1 MQQTDWSENIFIIS
15 LNIHDMGSLMHVT
28 CNVVSLDLLGHDI
41 SKGDQVRCVILIGLI
56 RGSRC
61 SVELD

>member
-15 LNIHDMGSLMHVT
+15 LNIHDMGSLTHVT

-41 SKGDQVRCVILIGLI
+41 SVKEIKWDV
-56 RGSRC
+56 
-61 SVELD
+61 